1 MPAALA
7 LPYGHLFFGYDV
19 QRLRVPAGNEP
30 NSDAP
35 PEPQPE
41 QQAFRGSGHMLQ
53 SRPSP
58 EVIEIDSD

>member
-19 QRLRVPAGNEP
+19 QRLRVPAGNEH
-30 NSDAP
+30 NSDTP